1 MSRPAAPTPTNS
13 TTNTTPASA
22 QKLRASCDA
31 CNQAKVKC
39 TKDRPFCTR
48 CATHGIYCVYSV
60 SLRAGKRRAGPKSP
74 TAVTP
79 VTASQDQVMTD
90 ISPRQLHFEP
100 LTFSPS
106 PPAVDLHHHRG
117 SNDMY
122 HSMLNLEG
130 ASFDTGD
137 HLHDFLDCSSPT
149 FSHGHMV
156 HQGRPLPPTRQDSRS
171 DPFLAPPLI
180 QHSSTDSDLSAI
192 SGIVTPDELGNAGG
206 PHWGTSMSDE
216 LFGVDSRAGSQTPLD
231 MFSYPS
237 SAPLSRSPS
246 ATFLSQL
253 ESASGKEPP
262 SSRCQCFQRI
272 CSMLTTLSQVSEP
285 QRTTFDVALTK
296 NKDAIAMCGAT
307 LRCRQCSNDT
317 ESVTMLVSLMAKI
330 ISVYK
335 APGSAYLNSINTSLP
350 TLSRDSDDTISNGS
364 SGSGHSYIT
373 YGSYRMDKED
383 DERLKMEIVAIE
395 LRKVESLIV
404 GFRERFCGTQMQRPR
419 AEHESRLYEAM
430 VDFLAKRLRA
440 EFERLNRRK
449 GKTAR
454 GSSVSSTSM
463 GIE

>member
-1 MSRPAAPTPTNS
+1 MSRPSAPAPTAS
-13 TTNTTPASA
+13 TTNTTPTST

-90 ISPRQLHFEP
+90 ISPRQLLFDP

-106 PPAVDLHHHRG
+106 SPAVDLNHHHRN
-117 SNDMY
+117 NDMY
-122 HSMLNLEG
+122 HGLLNLEP
-130 ASFDTGD
+130 AHFDTGD
-137 HLHDFLDCSSPT
+137 HLQDFLDCSSSPT
-149 FSHGHMV
+149 YSHGRMV
-156 HQGRPLPPTRQDSRS
+156 HQGKPLPPNRQDSCS
-171 DPFLAPPLI
+171 DASFPPPLT
-180 QHSSTDSDLSAI
+180 QHSSTESSSSAI
-192 SGIVTPDELGNAGG
+192 SGIATPDDHGNHAG
-206 PHWGTSMSDE
+206 PRWSTSMNDE
-216 LFGVDSRAGSQTPLD
+216 LFGMDSRAGSQTPLD

-246 ATFLSQL
+246 ATILSHL
-253 ESASGKEPP
+253 GPATGKEPP
-262 SSRCQCFQRI
+262 SRCQCFQRI
-272 CSMLTTLSQVSEP
+272 ISMLATLKQVSEP

-296 NKDAIAMCGAT
+296 NKDAIAICGVT
-307 LRCRQCSNDT
+307 LRCRQCGNDT
-317 ESVTMLVSLMAKI
+317 ESVTMLVSLIATI
-330 ISVYK
+330 ISIYK
-335 APGSAYLNSINTSLP
+335 APGSAYLNSINNSLP
-350 TLSRDSDDTISNGS
+350 MLSRDSDDTISNGS
-364 SGSGHSYIT
+364 AGSGHSYIT
-373 YGSYRMDKED
+373 YGSYRLDKED

-395 LRKVESLIV
+395 LQKVESLIV
-404 GFRERFCGTQMQRPR
+404 GFRERFCSAQMQRPQ
-419 AEHESRLYEAM
+419 AEHESRLYEAL

-449 GKTAR
+449 SRTAVD
-454 GSSVSSTSM
+454 SSASSASM

>member
-1 MSRPAAPTPTNS
+1 MSRPSAPTPTTSATNATPPS
-13 TTNTTPASA
+13 T

-90 ISPRQLHFEP
+90 ISPRHLHFDP

-106 PPAVDLHHHRG
+106 PTPIDLNHHHRG
-117 SNDMY
+117 NDMY

-130 ASFDTGD
+130 TSFDTGD
-137 HLHDFLDCSSPT
+137 HLQDFLDCSSPT
-149 FSHGHMV
+149 FSHSHMV
-156 HQGRPLPPTRQDSRS
+156 HQGRPLPPTRQASCS
-171 DPFLAPPLI
+171 DASFPPPLI
-180 QHSSTDSDLSAI
+180 QHSSTGSSSSAI
-192 SGIVTPDELGNAGG
+192 SGIVTPDDLGNAGG
-206 PHWGTSMSDE
+206 PHWNTSMTDE
-216 LFGVDSRAGSQTPLD
+216 LFGIDSRAGSQTPLD

-246 ATFLSQL
+246 ATILSHL
-253 ESASGKEPP
+253 GPATEKEP

-272 CSMLTTLSQVSEP
+272 ISMLATLNQVSEP

-296 NKDAIAMCGAT
+296 NKDAIAMCGVT
-307 LRCRQCSNDT
+307 LRCRKCSNDT
-317 ESVTMLVSLMAKI
+317 ESVTMLVSLIAKI
-330 ISVYK
+330 ISIYK
-335 APGSAYLNSINTSLP
+335 APGSAYLNSVNAPLP
-350 TLSRDSDDTISNGS
+350 TFSRDSDDTISNGS
-364 SGSGHSYIT
+364 TGSGHSYIT
-373 YGSYRMDKED
+373 YGSYRLDKED

-395 LRKVESLIV
+395 LRKVESLVV
-404 GFRERFCGTQMQRPR
+404 GFRERFCGAQMQRPQ
-419 AEHESRLYEAM
+419 AEHESRLYEAL
-430 VDFLAKRLRA
+430 VEFLAKKLRG

-449 GKTAR
+449 SKTALDSSA
-454 GSSVSSTSM
+454 SSVSM